1 MPKRSVCSKP
11 LSIQIEMRHHC
22 CLLRGK
28 QQGVQGKGKGAE
40 VALEMTV
47 DIGKARVE
55 RLRVR
60 PGEEPGAAARAFCA
74 RYKLPQRLELVLAN
88 AIEAN
93 LQQRTHTP
101 TQNSN
106 PTEFTGPDIS
116 SSKENITPRPFPC
129 SNQPA
134 DMKPCPS
141 SQSLLKPAPIPP
153 PRPPL
158 KPEFSQEMVHKL
170 QQERYADIYQALKYP
185 EDQVL
190 LGSRVR
196 SDLIHSDLLAL
207 LEPLLKELRDLGET
221 LSLQEF
227 QASMVN
233 LTAILTNE
241 ERRVLFFPFDFQ
253 KVGAIAAKS
262 AHARSASTMI

>member
-1 MPKRSVCSKP
+1 M
-11 LSIQIEMRHHC
+11 
-22 CLLRGK
+22 
-28 QQGVQGKGKGAE
+28 QGKGKGAE

-55 RLRVR
+55 RLQVR

-74 RYKLPQRLELVLAN
+74 RYKLPQRLEVVLAN

-93 LQQRTHTP
+93 LHQRNHTP
-101 TQNSN
+101 TPNISLA
-106 PTEFTGPDIS
+106 ESTGPDIS
-116 SSKENITPRPFPC
+116 TSKENIAPRPSPY
-129 SNQPA
+129 STRPA
-134 DMKPCPS
+134 DTKPCPS
-141 SQSLLKPAPIPP
+141 TQSLLKPAPIPP

-158 KPEFSQEMVHKL
+158 KSEFSQEMVHKL

-185 EDQVL
+185 GDPVL

-196 SDLIHSDLLAL
+196 SDLIHRELHTL
-207 LEPLLKELRDLGET
+207 LEPLLRELQDLGET

-227 QASMVN
+227 QASMAN
-233 LTAILTNE
+233 LEAILTNE

-253 KVGAIAAKS
+253 KVGSVAAKS
-262 AHARSASTMI
+262 AHARSVSTMI